1 MAVLAAVALSASGAE
16 ENDPGATDGAMPLD
30 KVIERMETAVPS
42 SAWDAYRKGHPAPFW
57 LFGEDRRFAVR
68 NDIIP
73 AHWFDGGGAA
83 AQCFRGV
90 AQPGEFYP
98 FQVCV
103 ASVEA
108 REVEWTAE
116 TELKVER
123 ITPQRC
129 AVRRN
134 GVKPIWVMV
143 DVPKNAACRRHR
155 PPPIFPCR
163 LRSPVARV

>member
-1 MAVLAAVALSASGAE
+1 MAVLAAVVLSASGAE

-42 SAWDAYRKGHPAPFW
+42 STWDAYSKEHPAPFW

-73 AHWFDGGGAA
+73 AHWFNDGGAA

-98 FQVCV
+98 FQSP
-103 ASVEA
+103 APDFS
-108 REVEWTAE
+108 
-116 TELKVER
+116 
-123 ITPQRC
+123 
-129 AVRRN
+129 
-134 GVKPIWVMV
+134 
-143 DVPKNAACRRHR
+143 
-155 PPPIFPCR
+155 
-163 LRSPVARV
+163 SPVEIPGGKGMILVSRLQAL